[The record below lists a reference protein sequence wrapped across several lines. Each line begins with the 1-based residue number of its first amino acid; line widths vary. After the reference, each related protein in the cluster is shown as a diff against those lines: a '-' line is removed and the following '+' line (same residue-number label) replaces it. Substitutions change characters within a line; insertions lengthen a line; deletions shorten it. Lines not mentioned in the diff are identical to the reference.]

1 MSNFLQYTIF
11 GVMLGAGYAIAATG
25 LVVTYTTS
33 GVFNFAQGA
42 VGMVAAYCYWELVVG
57 HNLPVWLALVIV
69 LVVGAAISGALVERV
84 LMRRLHGAT
93 AERPV
98 MVTLGLLVILTGA
111 ATLIWS
117 PTTERLVNNM
127 VGGQFRLVGINIQ
140 YQEVLIIGIALAVA
154 VALRALFYSTRT
166 GYALRAVVDDP
177 ELLAM
182 SGASPNRMSQY
193 GWIIGFMMAALAGVL
208 LAPTQTTGIS
218 IESFTL
224 LVVNGYAAAIVG
236 RLKNIPVTF
245 AAAIGI
251 GLAEN
256 YVVNYVLPHL
266 PQNLQPDIT
275 YALPMVFLFVAL
287 VTLPSVR
294 LRAVGRLTT
303 IRAPRV
309 AGGWE
314 SLVAGVVFLLVAVV
328 VALVFSTT
336 EVKGTTLL
344 DLGGLVMTLGIVG
357 LSLVLVTGYSGQVS
371 LCQFS
376 FMGIGAFIMGKIAG
390 GGSVLGLVAATV
402 ICAALGALIALPTV
416 RLRDLYLALATFAF
430 ADAVAN
436 GFFNDGHVYGVGG
449 VNIGRIVLPG
459 LSFGGDRAEFLMVTV
474 VFVLAAWLVLAI
486 RRSMF
491 GRRLVAL
498 NDSPAAYA
506 TVGLNIGVTKVAV
519 FTIAAAMAGLAG
531 ALYGTVQSVVGTSD
545 FDVFPGIIF
554 VLFVTIWG
562 IRTVSGAFLAAVT
575 YVVLNQ
581 FWPNGVGL
589 FAGAGIILIGRAA
602 GGILGIEALQFPL
615 PWARQARAG
624 VDPGAGSPRGAAGG
638 HDGGWHPCRQLTPR
652 RRARPS
658 SPCRRWRSGSAGWPH
673 SATSA
678 SRCSRARSPA

>member
-1 MSNFLQYTIF
+1 VSDFLQYTVF

-42 VGMVAAYCYWELVVG
+42 VGMVAAFSYWELVSA
-57 HNLPVWLALVIV
+57 HNVPVLVSLLII
-69 LVVGAAISGALVERV
+69 LVVGASIAGALVERV
-84 LMRRLHGAT
+84 LMRRLHGAS

-98 MVTLGLLVILTGA
+98 MVTLGLMVILTGA

-117 PTTERLVNNM
+117 PTTERQVNNM
-127 VGGQFRLVGINIQ
+127 VSGQFRLVGINIQ
-140 YQEVLIIGIALAVA
+140 YQEVLIIGVALAVA
-154 VALRALFYSTRT
+154 IVLRVLFYSTRT

-182 SGASPNRMSQY
+182 SGVSPNRMSQY
-193 GWIIGFMMAALAGVL
+193 GWILGFMMAALAGVL

-218 IESFTL
+218 IEAMTL

-245 AAAIGI
+245 AAAIVI

-256 YVVNYVLPHL
+256 YVINYILPHV
-266 PQNLQPDIT
+266 PQNLVPDIT
-275 YALPMVFLFVAL
+275 YALPMAFLFIAL

-303 IRAPRV
+303 MRAPRV
-309 AGGWE
+309 AGGRE
-314 SLVAGVVFLLVAVV
+314 SLVAGAVFFVLAVV
-328 VALVFSTT
+328 AALVFANT

-344 DLGGLVMTLGIVG
+344 SLGGMVMTLGIVG
-357 LSLVLVTGYSGQVS
+357 LSLVLLTGYSGQVS

-376 FMGIGAFIMGKIAG
+376 FMGIGAFVMGKVAG
-390 GGSVLGLVAATV
+390 GGSVLGLLAATGV
-402 ICAALGALIALPTV
+402 CAALGALIALPTI

-430 ADAVAN
+430 ADAVAT
-436 GFFNDGHVYGVGG
+436 GFFPDSHIYGGGG
-449 VNIGRIVLPG
+449 VSIGRIAVPG
-459 LSFGGDRAEFLMVTV
+459 VNFGSDGAEFLLVSAF
-474 VFVLAAWLVLAI
+474 FVLAALLVLAI
-486 RRSMF
+486 RRSLF

-506 TVGLNIGVTKVAV
+506 TVGLNIGITKVAV
-519 FTIAAAMAGLAG
+519 FAIAAAMAGLAG
-531 ALYGTVQSVVGTSD
+531 ALYGTVQTVVGTTD

-554 VLFVTIWG
+554 VLFVTIWS
-562 IRTVSGAFLAAVT
+562 IRTVSGAFLAALT

-581 FWPNGVGL
+581 LWTNGVGL

-602 GGILGIEALQFPL
+602 GGLLGLEFLQFRL
-615 PWARQARAG
+615 PWVRRQVPATPSVSA
-624 VDPGAGSPRGAAGG
+624 DPVGAAAALG
-638 HDGGWHPCRQLTPR
+638 RET
-652 RRARPS
+652 RA
-658 SPCRRWRSGSAGWPH
+658 AG
-673 SATSA
+673 
-678 SRCSRARSPA
+678 

>member
-1 MSNFLQYTIF
+1 VSNFLQFTIF

-42 VGMVAAYCYWELVVG
+42 VGMVAAFSYWELVSADHV
-57 HNLPVWLALVIV
+57 PVLVALVIV
-69 LVVGAAISGALVERV
+69 LVVGASIAGALVERV
-84 LMRRLHGAT
+84 LMRRLHGAS

-98 MVTLGLLVILTGA
+98 MVTLGLMVILTGV
-111 ATLIWS
+111 ATLVWDPS
-117 PTTERLVNNM
+117 TERQVNNM
-127 VGGQFRLVGINIQ
+127 VSGQFGLAGINIQ
-140 YQEVLIIGIALAVA
+140 YQEVLIIGVALAVA
-154 VALRALFYSTRT
+154 IGLRALFYTTRT

-193 GWIIGFMMAALAGVL
+193 GWILGFFMAALAGVL

-218 IESFTL
+218 IEAMTL

-256 YVVNYVLPHL
+256 YVINYILPHV
-266 PQNLQPDIT
+266 PQSYVPDIT
-275 YALPMVFLFVAL
+275 VALPMAFLFIAL
-287 VTLPSVR
+287 VSLPSVR

-303 IRAPRV
+303 MRSPRV
-309 AGGWE
+309 ASGKE
-314 SLVAGVVFLLVAVV
+314 SVVAGVVFFAVAI
-328 VALVFSTT
+328 VAAFMFSST

-344 DLGGLVMTLGIVG
+344 SLGGVVMTLGIVG
-357 LSLVLVTGYSGQVS
+357 LSLVLLTGYSGQIS

-376 FMGIGAFIMGKIAG
+376 FMGIGAFVMGKIS
-390 GGSVLGLVAATV
+390 GGSSILGLLLATL
-402 ICAALGALIALPTV
+402 ICAGVGALIALPTI

-436 GFFNDGHVYGVGG
+436 GFFDDSHIYGTGG
-449 VNIGRIVLPG
+449 VSIGRVSIAGV
-459 LSFGGDRAEFLMVTV
+459 SFLGDRAEFLLATAL
-474 VFVLAAWLVLAI
+474 FVLAAWLVLAI
-486 RRSMF
+486 RRSLF

-506 TVGLNIGVTKVAV
+506 TVGLNIAFTKVAV
-519 FTIAAAMAGLAG
+519 FAIAAGMAGLAG
-531 ALYGTVQSVVGTSD
+531 ALYGTVQGVVGTTD
-545 FDVFPGIIF
+545 FDIFPGIIF
-554 VLFVTIWG
+554 VLFVTIWS
-562 IRTVSGAFLAAVT
+562 IRTASGAFLAAVT

-581 FWPNGVGL
+581 LWPNGVGL

-602 GGILGIEALQFPL
+602 GGILGIEMIQVHL
-615 PWARQARAG
+615 PWVPRSTAP
-624 VDPGAGSPRGAAGG
+624 VGAGSSAPLVGPTELREGTRAAG
-638 HDGGWHPCRQLTPR
+638 
-652 RRARPS
+652 
-658 SPCRRWRSGSAGWPH
+658 
-673 SATSA
+673 
-678 SRCSRARSPA
+678 